1 MREWSVKSVPHRG
14 GQSFV
19 YRLVRTIEIV
29 LGFIR
34 FGDYG
39 VFGFMSRRMNCNGS
53 IDDEIRIYKVLRKS
67 KTERS

>member
-1 MREWSVKSVPHRG
+1 MERDESSPSG

-34 FGDYG
+34 FGDYNA
-39 VFGFMSRRMNCNGS
+39 FWLYEQANELQREHR
-53 IDDEIRIYKVLRKS
+53 
-67 KTERS
+67 

>member
-1 MREWSVKSVPHRG
+1 MRKWQAIERERVERDESSPSG

-34 FGDYG
+34 FGDYS
-39 VFGFMSRRMNCNGS
+39 VFWLYEQANELQLEHR
-53 IDDEIRIYKVLRKS
+53 
-67 KTERS
+67 